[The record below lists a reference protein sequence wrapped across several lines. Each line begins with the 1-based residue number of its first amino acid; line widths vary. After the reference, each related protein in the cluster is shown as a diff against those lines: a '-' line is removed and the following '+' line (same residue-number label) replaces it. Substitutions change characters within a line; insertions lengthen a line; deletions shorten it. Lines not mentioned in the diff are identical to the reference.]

1 MGFRSTN
8 GNAFQLEVDCE
19 YVEGNVVMLQLTWLY
34 TAILFSALAYPV
46 CAVAQISEHAA
57 TESADMV
64 MARYGVVPPLWT
76 SYIDHDLDRWQ
87 YIKALWQKRS
97 ATEKQLGREDTDFGP
112 WLLKMESALAGRRV
126 WAVVYKLTLPA
137 GERAFHQNAMAFIDA
152 DTGVVLALIEP
163 EGYPRFPK

>member
-1 MGFRSTN
+1 
-8 GNAFQLEVDCE
+8 
-19 YVEGNVVMLQLTWLY
+19 
-34 TAILFSALAYPV
+34 
-46 CAVAQISEHAA
+46 
-57 TESADMV
+57 MV

-112 WLLKMESALAGRRV
+112 WLIKMESALAGRRV